1 LAQVHEDAVG
11 EKADA
16 TTGCLLA
23 KGHRQVISSQ
33 PAFPVGNDIC
43 RGAQPQARCSGQPGR
58 DETGESNGDSSSV
71 VNKPIFD
78 SLSHFGH
85 YDNTFDIKETFSNDK
100 QARRSRCQVVEK
112 GQQMREIF
120 EFLARGGVVMIPIL
134 LGSIIA
140 LTIFLER
147 IWSLQES
154 RIIPNGLVDSVIK
167 AVSGKSVTAAR
178 EECLKSNSPMGRLLL
193 TGLDAVGYS
202 RTDVRD
208 ALEESGKREVAKMER
223 YIEAMGTTASV
234 EPLLGLLG
242 TVTGMIQVF
251 QRVVVTSREGAVD
264 PGELANGI
272 WQALITTAAGLSV
285 AILAF
290 VGYRYLLARTGR
302 HALEMEE
309 AATKLLDTIHSV
321 SLSAEQGESK

>member
-1 LAQVHEDAVG
+1 
-11 EKADA
+11 
-16 TTGCLLA
+16 
-23 KGHRQVISSQ
+23 
-33 PAFPVGNDIC
+33 
-43 RGAQPQARCSGQPGR
+43 
-58 DETGESNGDSSSV
+58 
-71 VNKPIFD
+71 
-78 SLSHFGH
+78 
-85 YDNTFDIKETFSNDK
+85 
-100 QARRSRCQVVEK
+100 
-112 GQQMREIF
+112 MREIF
-120 EFLARGGVVMIPIL
+120 DFLARGGVVMIPIL
-134 LGSIIA
+134 LGSVIA

-154 RIIPNGLVDSVIK
+154 RIIPNGLIDSVLK
-167 AVSGKSVTAAR
+167 AVSEKNVTTAR
-178 EECLKSNSPMGRLLL
+178 EECLKSNSPIGRLLL

-202 RTDVRD
+202 RVDVKD
-208 ALEESGKREVAKMER
+208 ALEESGRREVAKMER
-223 YIEAMGTTASV
+223 YIEAMGTAASV

-285 AILAF
+285 AIFAF

-309 AATKLLDTIHSV
+309 AATKLLDTMHSE
-321 SLSAEQGESK
+321 SLSAQQDESK